1 MSGQVYKENQ
11 GNAARYDLKTVNIV
25 LPGEESTDAVSAA
38 LQVIDDMRLF
48 YRGIEADMGDVE
60 PVLQYQADKFED
72 PEKRYAWQLR
82 REYSGGFVEKGLEL
96 ARKYA

>member
-1 MSGQVYKENQ
+1 MYKENQ

-38 LQVIDDMRLF
+38 LRVINDMRQF
-48 YRGIEADMGDVE
+48 YRGIEADMGE
-60 PVLQYQADKFED
+60 AELILQYQAEKFED

-82 REYSGGFVEKGLEL
+82 KEYSGGFVEKGLEL

>member
-1 MSGQVYKENQ
+1 MYKENQ

-38 LQVIDDMRLF
+38 LRVINDMRQF
-48 YRGIEADMGDVE
+48 YRGIEADMGE
-60 PVLQYQADKFED
+60 AELILQYQADKFED
-72 PEKRYAWQLR
+72 PEKREAWQLR
-82 REYSGGFVEKGLEL
+82 REDSGGFVEKGLEL

>member
-1 MSGQVYKENQ
+1 MP
-11 GNAARYDLKTVNIV
+11 LMT
-25 LPGEESTDAVSAA
+25 LP
-38 LQVIDDMRLF
+38 DDMRLF

-82 REYSGGFVEKGLEL
+82 REYSEGFVEKGLEL